1 MRFRTPLARARGL
14 GAAKTG
20 TDHWWHERL
29 TAAAAVPLTIFLI
42 WLALKVQGRDHAGT
56 VEILRHPIV
65 TIGLIVTLSSM
76 FWHMMLGM
84 QVIIE
89 DYVHGKHRVWL
100 LIANQFFAAVFWA
113 AGLYAVLRLSFGAS

>member
-1 MRFRTPLARARGL
+1 MRFRTALARVRGL
-14 GAAKTG
+14 GAAKEG
-20 TDHWWHERL
+20 ALHWWQERL
-29 TAAAAVPLTIFLI
+29 TSAAAVPLTVFLI
-42 WLALKVQGRDHAGT
+42 WLGLKVHGRDHAGT

-65 TIGLIVTLSSM
+65 TIGLIVTLSTM

-100 LIANQFFAAVFWA
+100 LIANRFFAAVFWT
-113 AGLYAVLRLSFGAS
+113 AGLYAVLRLSFGAN

>member
-1 MRFRTPLARARGL
+1 MRFKTPLARVRGL
-14 GAAKTG
+14 GAAKAG
-20 TDHWWHERL
+20 TEHWWQERL
-29 TAAAAVPLTIFLI
+29 TAAAAIPLTIFLI
-42 WLALKVQGRDHAGT
+42 WLGLKVQGRNHAETAELLG
-56 VEILRHPIV
+56 HPMV
-65 TIGLIVTLSSM
+65 TIGLILALSTM

-100 LIANQFFAAVFWA
+100 LIANQFFTAVLWA